1 MNRMS
6 GFFFCSLVLLM
17 QVCSYL
23 QVAANEDPQTPGRSC
38 ANWMGGAPGYPGHNG
53 IPGRDGRDGQN
64 GQKGDIG
71 EQGPP
76 GPKGESGNT
85 GVAGAPGFIGPPG
98 APGLHGLKGE
108 KGESASIYR
117 SAFSVGLTTRVPHPN
132 IPIKFSKIHYNEQNH
147 YDPTTGKFRCSIPGV
162 YYFAYHLTVY
172 LSDVKVS
179 LFKSSKPIIITYDQ
193 YQKNN
198 VDQASGSV
206 LLHVESGEEVWLQ
219 VYGEEENNGIYADN
233 INDSTFMGFLL
244 YPDLD
249 YQH

>member
-6 GFFFCSLVLLM
+6 SFLFCLLVLLM

-23 QVAANEDPQTPGRSC
+23 EVAANEDPQTPGSC

-53 IPGRDGRDGQN
+53 VPGRDGRDGQN
-64 GQKGDIG
+64 GQKGDKG
-71 EQGPP
+71 EQGTPGSKGDSGNIGASGTAGLIGPP
-76 GPKGESGNT
+76 GP
-85 GVAGAPGFIGPPG
+85 PGYP
-98 APGLHGLKGE
+98 GLKGE
-108 KGESASIYR
+108 KGESASSYR

-132 IPIKFSKIHYNEQNH
+132 IPIKFSKILYNEQNH
-147 YDPTTGKFRCSIPGV
+147 YDPTTGKFRCSIPGM

-172 LSDVKVS
+172 LADVKVS
-179 LFKSSKPIIITYDQ
+179 LFKGGKPVIITFDQ

-206 LLHVESGEEVWLQ
+206 LLHVETGEEVWLQ

-233 INDSTFMGFLL
+233 VNDSTFMGFLI

-249 YQH
+249 YEH